1 MTAIDHKK
9 LSRLRLDL
17 TERHAALSGLTDRYQ
32 QARDGLQY
40 LILNFR
46 VSRHAE
52 VHWRTG
58 DDTQVFLSLSA
69 AEQAKHRGEVDR
81 ANEIALQRVEMVAL
95 QGRIEAL
102 RPAVDALQRLINAC
116 DKYTKEV

>member
-17 TERHAALSGLTDRYQ
+17 TERHAALTGLTDLHQ

-40 LILNFR
+40 LMLNFR
-46 VSRHAE
+46 VSRHAA

-69 AEQAKHRGEVDR
+69 AEQAKHRDEIDR
-81 ANEIALQRVEMVAL
+81 ANESGIKLAKTESRDGIADH
-95 QGRIEAL
+95 
-102 RPAVDALQRLINAC
+102 AVQVVKFENRTQKNEIGN
-116 DKYTKEV
+116 